1 MPKVVQTNIAATN
14 NIPNPATNV
23 NSKSVENEKR
33 FAIDERYQKE
43 YADDNGISTIDIMRD
58 LGYDGI
64 LDGAEVVVFSPE
76 QVKSVDN
83 ESPTSNPDIR
93 YSLDDGRDG
102 ERKRRTFAYGA
113 A

>member
-1 MPKVVQTNIAATN
+1 
-14 NIPNPATNV
+14 
-23 NSKSVENEKR
+23 
-33 FAIDERYQKE
+33 
-43 YADDNGISTIDIMRD
+43 MRD

-64 LDGAEVVVFSPE
+64 LDGAEVVFSPE

-83 ESPTSNPDIR
+83 ESPTNNPDIR

-102 ERKRRTFAYGA
+102 KRKRRAFAFRA